1 VPSTVRIARSRA
13 RARLPAG
20 VLLRPAQHFR
30 VNAKDAQSGNGKG
43 RVVER
48 LEIGLINALTPQA
61 KGRVE
66 RANKT
71 LQDRLIK
78 EMRLRNI
85 CSIPAAQAYLAEFI
99 LEWNKKFAVPPGDET
114 PRRR

>member
-1 VPSTVRIARSRA
+1 MPLGLTR
-13 RARLPAG
+13 G
-20 VLLRPAQHFR
+20 TEF
-30 VNAKDAQSGNGKG
+30 G

-66 RANKT
+66 RANQT

-85 CSIPAAQAYLAEFI
+85 DLMEAARAFLPAFMQT
-99 LEWNKKFAVPPGDET
+99 WN
-114 PRRR
+114 